1 MSDLEMSEN
10 EKNDIEVSDDEG
22 SISNPIIKTTKI
34 KLVNSL
40 FKTPNGIHVLANKYA
55 ISNA

>member
-22 SISNPIIKTTKI
+22 SISNPIIKTTSHSYQVMN
-34 KLVNSL
+34 LDNM
-40 FKTPNGIHVLANKYA
+40 FCACDTG
-55 ISNA
+55 